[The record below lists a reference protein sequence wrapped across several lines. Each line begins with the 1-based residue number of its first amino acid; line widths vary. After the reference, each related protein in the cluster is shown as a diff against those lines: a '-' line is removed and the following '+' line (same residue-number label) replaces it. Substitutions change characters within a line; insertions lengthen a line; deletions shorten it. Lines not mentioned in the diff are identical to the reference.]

1 MKVLYG
7 LFMLTLGFLAVAAGL
22 LLPLLALSSLLGSHV
37 AVTTL
42 ASALYFVLAVFPMLL
57 VFYPLEKLFYSL
69 FAGLAKL
76 PKTHL
81 AVTLAAALAISLP
94 EGLAFSYL
102 STLFPGI
109 ELSFVGGTLYAL
121 ALAAALEILVHLLPE
136 PAPASS

>member
-42 ASALYFVLAVFPMLL
+42 ASALYFTLAMFPMLL
-57 VFYPLEKLFYSL
+57 LFYPLESLIHSL
-69 FAGLAKL
+69 FSGLTKL
-76 PKTHL
+76 PGTHL
-81 AVTLAAALAISLP
+81 AVALAAALAISLP
-94 EGLAFSYL
+94 EGLALSYL

-109 ELSFVGGTLYAL
+109 ELSFVGGTLYAI
-121 ALAAALEILVHLLPE
+121 AIAVALEALVHVFTGSE
-136 PAPASS
+136 TASS